1 MFHIF
6 TAASCKQFQ
15 HNSINIRHD
24 ATPMM
29 PAMQTPRCPSLHA
42 VVRAHFHTVLQLQ
55 SQIHQGTSVR
65 EWNWLRKNHAGWL
78 NGQTEYPLSFKRVPM
93 NTITIIIILCAYA
106 MRAGGGFLSV
116 CDWPDNLFKLKT
128 RAHFTF
134 FHRSIALS
142 MTKLLRSCGI
152 AWLERCQTRIPWPRS
167 VPRIWS
173 IIVPFICPRASFDR
187 PSVRI
192 SEGSFVPGLMAHFA
206 N

>member
-29 PAMQTPRCPSLHA
+29 PAMRTPRCPSLHA
-42 VVRAHFHTVLQLQ
+42 VFRAHFHTVLQLQ

-106 MRAGGGFLSV
+106 MRAGGDHSLSV
-116 CDWPDNLFKLKT
+116 IGLTIYLNWKRELTSLFFTDLSHFRWRNSREAAALPDWRDAKHVYHDQEVCREFGQSSCLSYARGHLST
-128 RAHFTF
+128 AH
-134 FHRSIALS
+134 R
-142 MTKLLRSCGI
+142 
-152 AWLERCQTRIPWPRS
+152 
-167 VPRIWS
+167 
-173 IIVPFICPRASFDR
+173 
-187 PSVRI
+187 
-192 SEGSFVPGLMAHFA
+192 
-206 N
+206 